1 MSALPYLTDDETK
14 DIAKPLK
21 QPAAIVR
28 WFRANG
34 FADCRIKPNGLPL
47 ITRTNFEAVG
57 AGTVG
62 KTVSDSGQTPD
73 VAAYLK
79 TISRHAKSRPASQ
92 KV

>member
-28 WFRANG
+28 WFKANG

-47 ITRTNFEAVG
+47 ITRAKFDAIANDVGSANDEQKGEAPDVLAYLRKVGRG
-57 AGTVG
+57 AGKLSV
-62 KTVSDSGQTPD
+62 
-73 VAAYLK
+73 
-79 TISRHAKSRPASQ
+79 
-92 KV
+92 